1 MATPPNEPPAPAG
14 DGPAPARTG
23 RPPAPVNTG
32 TPAAPVVPPD
42 ALTPLQLNEAE
53 IDEWAERERQRREEW
68 LRGPTAEERAAW
80 AQQERE
86 RRLARLR
93 APSATEA
100 SESGRLGAHY
110 LREAQ
115 LAAEGAVRLVWKEVA
130 AEGAMGAFRKWS
142 RRGLDTLVRA
152 GREWE
157 EEAAQPGP
165 RRPVPLDEQAP

>member
-1 MATPPNEPPAPAG
+1 VLELHET
-14 DGPAPARTG
+14 
-23 RPPAPVNTG
+23 
-32 TPAAPVVPPD
+32 
-42 ALTPLQLNEAE
+42 E
-53 IDEWAERERQRREEW
+53 IDEWAERERQRREAW
-68 LRGPTAEERAAW
+68 LSGPTAEERAAW

-86 RRLARLR
+86 RRLGRLQ

-100 SESGRLGAHY
+100 SEPGRLGAHY

-157 EEAAQPGP
+157 EEVAQPGP